1 MKDFFNSC
9 KPLFDTHK
17 NGDHV
22 EVEMRLGK
30 MNGTMFDTNVG
41 KDSFEKILK
50 SLKKYNGWES
60 VKEST
65 TSVYYKGSTRV
76 TIDEDTENS
85 VTVDK
90 RKVGVV
96 DHRLANQP
104 FDIRFCVSK
113 ELPAEMGEDDVMDH
127 VRHKTRT
134 SFVRKNLSI
143 DMTVVTGEPDDMDD
157 EAEET
162 YEVELE
168 IINPKLITDDDR
180 FYNLIY
186 KIDCIMKLLK

>member
-1 MKDFFNSC
+1 
-9 KPLFDTHK
+9 
-17 NGDHV
+17 
-22 EVEMRLGK
+22 
-30 MNGTMFDTNVG
+30 
-41 KDSFEKILK
+41 
-50 SLKKYNGWES
+50 
-60 VKEST
+60 
-65 TSVYYKGSTRV
+65 
-76 TIDEDTENS
+76 
-85 VTVDK
+85 
-90 RKVGVV
+90 
-96 DHRLANQP
+96 
-104 FDIRFCVSK
+104 
-113 ELPAEMGEDDVMDH
+113 MGEDDVMDH